1 MAVDYLSALNTKGS
15 GLNITQI
22 VDSLV
27 DADVMPKKD
36 ALEKQITEKNTQI
49 SALAEVV
56 SDLNS
61 LKADMTALANTTQL
75 TPSSGSTGLSIA
87 VSDSAVAQEFA
98 ADVTISSLATAQTI
112 EFDDFTSPVAPIGT
126 GAITVEIGT
135 WASPYGAA
143 SGNFTSSST
152 SSFRKGASG

>member
-56 SDLNS
+56 SDLNK
-61 LKADMTALANTTQL
+61 LVKMHRQM
-75 TPSSGSTGLSIA
+75 
-87 VSDSAVAQEFA
+87 
-98 ADVTISSLATAQTI
+98 ADVMKKMGRKGNKGLFRSL
-112 EFDDFTSPVAPIGT
+112 IGDLT
-126 GAITVEIGT
+126 GSGENKKNLSNLMSQNPEIGRNLQPNLDT
-135 WASPYGAA
+135 KNLAKMMGSIPDFMKK
-143 SGNFTSSST
+143 N
-152 SSFRKGASG
+152 